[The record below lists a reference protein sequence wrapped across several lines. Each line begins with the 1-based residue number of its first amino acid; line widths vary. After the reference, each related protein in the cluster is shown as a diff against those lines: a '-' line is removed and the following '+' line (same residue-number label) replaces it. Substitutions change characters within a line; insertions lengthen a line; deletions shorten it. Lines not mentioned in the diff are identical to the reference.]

1 MLNLRILW
9 MPVLLLI
16 FVLACG
22 AATTAAPPTSAV
34 LAAQSVTPS
43 PTDSPV
49 ASASPTPKQQETA
62 TRTPQSPQATLSAI
76 THAPPQSISPELR
89 EVTLTAAEIRRLVH
103 LGIRSAMA
111 DLAQRF
117 EKPLDGVRILAARQA
132 TWPDAS
138 LGCPKPSFSYA
149 QVLTEGIQ
157 LLLLYQR

>member
-9 MPVLLLI
+9 MPALLLI

-22 AATTAAPPTSAV
+22 AAATAATAAPPTSAV
-34 LAAQSVTPS
+34 PAAQSVTPS

-62 TRTPQSPQATLSAI
+62 TGTPQSPQATLSAI
-76 THAPPQSISPELR
+76 THTPPQSISPEMR
-89 EVTLTAAEIRRLVH
+89 EVTLTAAEISGLVH
-103 LGIRSAMA
+103 RWA
-111 DLAQRF
+111 DLAQRS

-138 LGCPKPSFSYA
+138 LGCPEPGFSYA
-149 QVLTEGIQ
+149 QG
-157 LLLLYQR
+157 